1 MVLTLSHGQ
10 ASVERDFR
18 VNKSMLVENLST
30 ESLVSQR
37 MVYDHMKVNAL
48 NAEDVEITPQ
58 LRQSVKGATQRYL
71 SHLGEKKMAKVR
83 SEKTFKRKAVQDEI
97 IKVNRKKAMLE
108 TSIEELRKDADKYAI
123 DAEKVCK
130 IEEMKILLSKSN
142 SFRRT
147 VKEKEDELKDCQYK
161 IKELLK
167 KKEII
172 V

>member
-1 MVLTLSHGQ
+1 MVLTLPHGQ
-10 ASVERDFR
+10 ASVERGFS

-30 ESLVSQR
+30 ESLVVQR
-37 MVYDHMKVNAL
+37 MVYNAL

-58 LRQSVKGATQRYL
+58 LGQSVKGVRQRDL
-71 SHLGEKKMAKVR
+71 SHLGKKNMTKVR
-83 SEKTFKRKAVQDEI
+83 SEKTPKRKAVQDEI
-97 IKVNRKKAMLE
+97 IEVNRKKGMLE

-130 IEEMKILLSKSN
+130 IEEMKTLLSKSN
-142 SFRRT
+142 FFRWT
-147 VKEKEDELKDCQYK
+147 VKEKEEELKDCQCK

-167 KKEII
+167 KKETI